1 MTKKKRWLVGAA
13 LGVVV
18 VGATVAL
25 AARSRGPSAVKDDTP
40 IGKVAIADVQ
50 VEVTEIGTIQPE
62 VKVDV
67 KSALSGKV
75 AELPMREG
83 DVVRKGQLL
92 AAIEPDVNQA
102 QALAA
107 VRRSVNQEE
116 IDYSDAE
123 KDYNAKL
130 ELLKAGLLSQDIFRT
145 AETRYKSAQEGLAAA
160 REKAGIVE
168 SSGIPLSTN
177 PQQLLN
183 ITSPMDGVVI
193 NRAVEYGEAVTGA
206 GSFNAGTVIATVAD
220 LSKMIVKVGVSEVDI
235 GKIKLVAPVT
245 VTLDAYPKVRFPGK
259 VSRIAPA
266 ARLQDQVKVFDIE
279 VTLDNQGKELRTG
292 MTANVTIKGDRAEK
306 VLAVPVESVFR
317 REDGE
322 VVYVKKAP
330 AGKEGEG
337 KGAKTAVA
345 EAATAKGE
353 KTEAKA
359 TPKAAPKAE
368 PKATPD
374 PRDAWKQR
382 FEERKVE
389 TGLSSLSHTQ
399 IVAGLKE
406 GEEVALED
414 PTKPKKKEENR

>member
-1 MTKKKRWLVGAA
+1 MTRKGKRWLFVAVV
-13 LGVVV
+13 GVVV
-18 VGATVAL
+18 VGAAVAL
-25 AARSRGPSAVKDDTP
+25 ASRSKGPSPLKTDTP
-40 IGKVAIADVQ
+40 VGKVKLADVQ
-50 VEVTEIGTIQPE
+50 VEVTEVGTVEPE

-102 QALAA
+102 QTLAA
-107 VRRSVNQEE
+107 VRRGVNQEE
-116 IDYSDAE
+116 IEFSDAE

-130 ELLKAGLLSQDIFRT
+130 ELLKAGLLSQDVFRT
-145 AETRYKSAQEGLAAA
+145 AETRYKSSQEALAAA
-160 REKAGIVE
+160 REKARIVE

-183 ITSPMDGVVI
+183 IASPMDGVVI
-193 NRAVEYGEAVTGA
+193 KRAVEYGEAVTGA

-235 GKIKLVAPVT
+235 GKIKMAAPVT
-245 VTLDAYPKVRFPGK
+245 VTLDAYPKVRFLGK

-292 MTANVTIKGDRAEK
+292 MTANVSIKGDRADK
-306 VLAVPVESVFR
+306 VLAVPVEAVFR

-322 VVYVKKAP
+322 VVYVKRDAP
-330 AGKEGEG
+330 AKTSEV
-337 KGAKTAVA
+337 KDVKTAPA
-345 EAATAKGE
+345 ASKGDKPEA
-353 KTEAKA
+353 
-359 TPKAAPKAE
+359 
-368 PKATPD
+368 KATPD
-374 PRDAWKQR
+374 PREAWKQV

-399 IVAGLKE
+399 IMAGLKE
-406 GEEVALED
+406 GDEVALED

>member
-1 MTKKKRWLVGAA
+1 MTRKKKRWLLGIA

-18 VGATVAL
+18 VGATVAF
-25 AARSRGPSAVKDDTP
+25 ASRSKGPSATKDETP

-50 VEVTEIGTIQPE
+50 VEVTEIGTVEPE

-102 QALAA
+102 QTLAA
-107 VRRSVNQEE
+107 VRRGVNQQE

-123 KDYNAKL
+123 NDYKAKL
-130 ELLKAGLLSQDIFRT
+130 ELLKAGLLSQDIFRS
-145 AETRYKSAQEGLAAA
+145 AETRYKSAQEALAAA

-193 NRAVEYGEAVTGA
+193 KRAVEYGEAVTGA

-235 GKIKLVAPVT
+235 GKIRMSAPVT

-259 VSRIAPA
+259 VTRIAPA

-279 VTLDNQGKELRTG
+279 VTLDSQGKELRTG
-292 MTANVTIKGDRAEK
+292 MTANVSIKGDRADK

-317 REDGE
+317 REEGE
-322 VVYVKKAP
+322 IVYVKKAA
-330 AGKEGEG
+330 AGKADKG
-337 KGAKTAVA
+337 KGAKTANSEAVA
-345 EAATAKGE
+345 SKGD
-353 KTEAKA
+353 
-359 TPKAAPKAE
+359 KAE
-368 PKATPD
+368 SKATPD
-374 PRDAWKQR
+374 PRDAWKKT

-389 TGLSSLSHTQ
+389 TGLSSMSHTQ
-399 IVAGLKE
+399 VVAGLKE